1 MDDPNFLTD
10 DQKWEYLKR
19 ELSLAA
25 PSVSD
30 HVSYKYVKYK
40 QEYWPKGVSLY
51 KDSAYDKIFKVFF
64 KKGKYRIKW
73 ENKIRRKN
81 KPVGIFTRANQ
92 KLDECY
98 YDFLVALCKISL

>member
-40 QEYWPKGVSLY
+40 Q
-51 KDSAYDKIFKVFF
+51 
-64 KKGKYRIKW
+64 
-73 ENKIRRKN
+73 
-81 KPVGIFTRANQ
+81 
-92 KLDECY
+92 
-98 YDFLVALCKISL
+98 